1 MRIVKALIL
10 SVPVAALPVYGVGA
24 VLALSA
30 VSNPVFAA
38 DKKGSEKQVS
48 AKVGKPLQEAL
59 TLANSG
65 KLKDAL
71 AKAQEA
77 SAAPGKTAFDDYKV
91 NEVIAFIAVKQSD
104 YATAAKAYEATLQS
118 GELPAEQVKDRINQ
132 LTKIYYQLNN
142 FPKAIQYGNQYLKD
156 GGNDITIALLVAQS
170 YFQQKD
176 NAHAIEATQNL
187 IRMANQS
194 GQPVKEE
201 WLQLLMNCQIRM
213 DKDDEAV
220 ATLEQLLTKYPSKQY
235 WTQMLNYVQTH
246 GPSNDRKNLE
256 LYRLK
261 SVIGVLKDT
270 EYVEMA
276 QLAMAL
282 GFPGDAKAI
291 LEKGFSSKVLGVG
304 PNKDRESRLLKLA
317 QENSVKDQG
326 SLPSFEKEA
335 AAAANGDADIK
346 LGEAYASYG
355 DYAKAVDSI
364 KRGLKKGNVK
374 AADEAQLQLGVA
386 LVGAKRNSDAV
397 AALKAVPSD
406 SKLSSTARLWAIYA
420 SNNS

>member
-10 SVPVAALPVYGVGA
+10 SVPVAALPVYGISAAFV
-24 VLALSA
+24 LSA
-30 VSNPVFAA
+30 VSTPVSAA
-38 DKKGSEKQVS
+38 DKKSGEKQVT

-59 TLANSG
+59 ALANSG
-65 KLKDAL
+65 KLKDAM

-77 SAAPGKTAFDDYKV
+77 SAAPGKTAFDDYKI
-91 NEVIAFIAVKQSD
+91 NEVMAFIAVKQGD

-118 GELPAEQVKDRINQ
+118 GELPADQSKDRINQ

-156 GGNDITIALLVAQS
+156 NGNDLTIAVLVAQS

-176 NAHAIEATQNL
+176 NVHAIDATQNL

-201 WLQLLMNCQIRM
+201 WLQLLMNCQIRLER
-213 DKDDEAV
+213 DEDAV
-220 ATLEQLLTKYPSKQY
+220 ATLEQLLAKYPSKQY
-235 WTQMLNYVQTH
+235 WSQLLNYVQTH

-261 SVIGVLKDT
+261 FMNGVLKDS
-270 EYVEMA
+270 EYAEMA

-282 GFPGDAKAI
+282 GFPGDAKNV
-291 LEKGFSSKVLGVG
+291 LEKGFASKVLGVG

-317 QENSVKDQG
+317 QDNSANDQKA
-326 SLPSFEKEA
+326 LPTFEKEA

-355 DYAKAVDSI
+355 DYAKAVDAI

-374 AADEAQLQLGVA
+374 AVDEAQVQLGVA
-386 LVGAKRNSDAV
+386 LVAAKRNSEAV
-397 AALKAVPSD
+397 AAFKAVPAT

-420 SNNS
+420 GNNS